1 MLGLMQDSPLLI
13 SGLLSHAAAAHGKR
27 PIVSRLVDEPLW
39 RYDYAGLAAR
49 TARAAHLL
57 RSMGVAPGDRISS
70 LGWNTHRH
78 MELMFAAPG
87 IGAVLHTANPR
98 LTDEQ
103 IAYTIEHAG
112 SSILFYERTFADLK
126 QRIAETLAVL
136 AEADPFA
143 MNAAADKPFT
153 IKAGPRELHFTGR
166 EYLLH
171 FALPNFY
178 FHCTTAYGILRH
190 NGLDIGKRDFMRRM
204 PPA

>member
-1 MLGLMQDSPLLI
+1 MSITMHEIAVPSFTKHLEALDAILDKAVAYCEARKIEPETLLMARLYPDMYSFKKQVQSACDFAK
-13 SGLLSHAAAAHGKR
+13 LSVG
-27 PIVSRLVDEPLW
+27 RL
-39 RYDYAGLAAR
+39 AGL
-49 TARAAHLL
+49 TPPVHDD
-57 RSMGVAPGDRISS
+57 S
-70 LGWNTHRH
+70 
-78 MELMFAAPG
+78 
-87 IGAVLHTANPR
+87 
-98 LTDEQ
+98 
-103 IAYTIEHAG
+103 
-112 SSILFYERTFADLK
+112 ERTFADLK

-178 FHCTTAYGILRH
+178 FHCATAYGILRH

-204 PPA
+204 PSA